1 MLLFFNC
8 NLICTSVN
16 IYRSS
21 QEYILQLASKLHSE
35 SHSILLQSIQPHY
48 LLISNDTENLITND
62 NRSFLGKLLSYLT
75 EMAIKFCIMLMALW
89 PLLLKLFL
97 HPHSSAMHDFK
108 SWLSSFF
115 LHLSTVAKCL
125 SIQYRRSNCTQH
137 CWTNHFSWSLANF
150 GLDVFYLILVISL
163 PLRRKAT
170 SPSK

>member
-1 MLLFFNC
+1 MDACLEFLFFFLYSGPCCLKSWVRPWLKEVDNIMLLFFNC

-115 LHLSTVAKCL
+115 
-125 SIQYRRSNCTQH
+125 CTYQLLL
-137 CWTNHFSWSLANF
+137 N
-150 GLDVFYLILVISL
+150 V
-163 PLRRKAT
+163 
-170 SPSK
+170 